1 MNYELFEK
9 TLMSYKKFLINI
21 DAHSDFGVESVSEG
35 PHSLDN
41 HAEELISS
49 FITSHYGEEGWEWV
63 SWFIYESKWGEK
75 DWSVNKTY
83 KIREEGGLEE
93 VDKGDY
99 TKYGAFDKDGNP
111 ICYSFESLYHY
122 LEKEFKK

>member
-1 MNYELFEK
+1 
-9 TLMSYKKFLINI
+9 MSYKKFLSNI
-21 DAHSDFGVESVSEG
+21 DAHCDFGVESVSEG

-49 FITSHYGEEGWEWV
+49 FIISHYGEDGWEWV
-63 SWFIYESKWGEK
+63 SWFIYESQWGEK

-83 KIREEGGLEE
+83 KAKEDGVLEE

-99 TKYGAFDKDGNP
+99 LKYGAFDENGNP
-111 ICYSFESLYHY
+111 ICYSIESLFRY
-122 LEKEFKK
+122 LEKELKK